1 MFHHKKADRI
11 IETWDKH
18 IRCPEVVQRV
28 PLLFL
33 ANDVLRRSKT
43 KVNQF
48 ITRFWKIL
56 PLALKEVVENG
67 KADEQEAVFRLKLSI
82 GSSAEKIVS
91 ASELVLQEHANEDK
105 ETSKCK
111 SAVHRVEKL
120 EKYVDKALKRAKD
133 SLRTTVAKRLMEEE
147 ENLEKSIDKLRS
159 FEANRAALVFQLQD
173 ALREQESELE
183 NIRKQIEVAEA
194 QAAEIANMIR
204 CLGDK
209 EDCLVVETK
218 GSANKSVSEMAAE
231 LADKLLALSSSLE
244 IMMSV
249 LAKFVAEY
257 DKNRIIAT
265 WDKHIRCPEVVQRVP
280 LLFLAND
287 ILRRSKTKKLC
298 IGSSVEK
305 IVSAFE
311 FVLQEHANEDK
322 EKSKCKSA
330 VHRVEKLEK
339 DFDKA
344 LTKAKDS
351 LRTTV
356 TKRWKEE
363 EENLEKSIDKLRSFE
378 ANRAALVFQLQDALR
393 EQEFELENVRKQI
406 QVAEATANMIQRL
419 GNKEDCLVVE
429 TKGSANK
436 SVSEMAAELADK
448 LLASSSSQEIMMS
461 KTKVNRF
468 ITRFWKILPSALKE
482 VVENGKAD
490 EKEAVFRLIRIWE
503 REKVFGSLSQSLKDI
518 LLEEGSPPPPSA
530 FGPRRKCS
538 GSVTITKRDEQSIR
552 TKLCIGSSVEKIVSA
567 FELVLQE
574 HANEDKETSKCKSA
588 VHHVEKL
595 EKDVDK
601 AFKKAKDSFTDNCHK
616 KTDGGRREFGEVH
629 RQIEKL

>member
-48 ITRFWKIL
+48 WKI
-56 PLALKEVVENG
+56 PQQEEGGN
-67 KADEQEAVFRLKLSI
+67 ADEKEAVFRLIRIWEQEKVFGSLSQSLKDILLGEGSPPPLDIGRKCSGSVTITKRDEQSIRTKLSI

-91 ASELVLQEHANEDK
+91 AFELVVQEHANEDK
-105 ETSKCK
+105 ETT
-111 SAVHRVEKL
+111 
-120 EKYVDKALKRAKD
+120 KD

-183 NIRKQIEVAEA
+183 NIRKQIQVAEA
-194 QAAEIANMIR
+194 QAAETANMIR
-204 CLGDK
+204 CLGD
-209 EDCLVVETK
+209 
-218 GSANKSVSEMAAE
+218 
-231 LADKLLALSSSLE
+231 
-244 IMMSV
+244 
-249 LAKFVAEY
+249 
-257 DKNRIIAT
+257 
-265 WDKHIRCPEVVQRVP
+265 
-280 LLFLAND
+280 
-287 ILRRSKTKKLC
+287 
-298 IGSSVEK
+298 
-305 IVSAFE
+305 
-311 FVLQEHANEDK
+311 
-322 EKSKCKSA
+322 
-330 VHRVEKLEK
+330 
-339 DFDKA
+339 
-344 LTKAKDS
+344 
-351 LRTTV
+351 
-356 TKRWKEE
+356 
-363 EENLEKSIDKLRSFE
+363 
-378 ANRAALVFQLQDALR
+378 
-393 EQEFELENVRKQI
+393 
-406 QVAEATANMIQRL
+406 
-419 GNKEDCLVVE
+419 KEDCLVVE

-518 LLEEGSPPPPSA
+518 LLEEGSPPPPPLDL
-530 FGPRRKCS
+530 GRKCS